1 MKVKIKRIDKE
12 LQLPIYQTSGSVAFD
27 VVCRTD
33 TTVAPKSIAR
43 IPGNIIIKVPEG
55 YALIIALRSSAPVKK
70 SLMKPHGI
78 GILDNDYCGEEDEM
92 IIQVYNFSDSVV
104 EVKRGERI
112 AQAMLVKVE
121 KADLVEVD
129 KMDDTSR
136 GGFGSTG

>member
-1 MKVKIKRIDKE
+1 MKVRIKRIDKD
-12 LQLPIYQTSGSVAFD
+12 LPLPIYQTSGSVAFD
-27 VVCRTD
+27 ILCRTD
-33 TTVAPKSIAR
+33 TTIAPKSIAR

-55 YALIIALRSSAPVKK
+55 YALILALRSSAPSKK

-78 GILDNDYCGEEDEM
+78 GIFDNDYCGEEDEM
-92 IIQVYNFSDSVV
+92 IVQVYNFSDSPV

-112 AQAMLVKVE
+112 AQAMLVKIE

-129 KMDDTSR
+129 KMDDESR